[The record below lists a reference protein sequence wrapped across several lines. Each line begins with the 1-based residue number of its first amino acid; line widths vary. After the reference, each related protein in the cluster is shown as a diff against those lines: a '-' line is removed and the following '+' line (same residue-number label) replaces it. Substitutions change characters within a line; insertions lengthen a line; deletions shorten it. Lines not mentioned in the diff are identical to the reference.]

1 MPKLVAISKK
11 LAGLSFELSAT
22 PAIVGRA
29 QGTTFQIIESSVS
42 GRHCE
47 VRLRG
52 DEIVVRDLK
61 STNGTFINGQR
72 ILEAVLKP
80 GQILGVGQVDFR
92 LDASTTAP
100 AAFQAP
106 VSPPS
111 GKKSEPL
118 IPKFP
123 KVPKIIIP
131 EEQRVMTEPSS
142 SQYNPVI
149 VPRLSSA
156 AESTPGK
163 KHRVLFVDD
172 NRAFLETISKLYS
185 VLGKGACETECA
197 TSVAQVFTILEQ
209 KPVDLVVVDIGMP
222 VIDGIHLLD
231 ILNRRY
237 PNVRKAVLTG
247 NVTESNRAACLA
259 NGAEMVLQKP
269 TSSEGMK
276 AVFTVLSELI
286 LLPPQREG
294 FSGVLQQVG
303 LQDVIQM
310 LCLGRN
316 SMILDVRNQQMRG
329 QIFIESGSIIHATAG
344 NLTGEKAFYKLLSFN
359 GGEFQ
364 LQSFKQPPA
373 HTVNGQWEFLLMEAA
388 RAHDEDAA
396 NATEKNVPVAIN
408 PPAAKPAPPE
418 QPPASAPKA
427 AIPASTGAE
436 SHGHGDEFVVVATY
450 DGQEGRW
457 SPTGGQKNEGQKGE
471 KK

>member
-1 MPKLVAISKK
+1 MPKLIAITKS

-29 QGTTFQIIESSVS
+29 QGTTLQIIEPSVS

-92 LDASTTAP
+92 LEASTTAP
-100 AAFQAP
+100 AAFQP
-106 VSPPS
+106 LVNPTS
-111 GKKSEPL
+111 GKKSESI
-118 IPKFP
+118 IPKFR
-123 KVPKIIIP
+123 KVPKIVIP
-131 EEQRVMTEPSS
+131 DEQRLMTQPIGPQNSGIILAKS
-142 SQYNPVI
+142 GDTP
-149 VPRLSSA
+149 
-156 AESTPGK
+156 ESTPAK

-172 NRAFLETISKLYS
+172 NQAFLDTISKLYA

-197 TSVAQVFTILEQ
+197 TTVAQVFTILEQ
-209 KPVDLVVVDIGMP
+209 RPVNLVVVDISMP

-269 TSSEGMK
+269 TSTEGMK

-286 LLPPQREG
+286 LLPQQREG

-310 LCLGRN
+310 VCLGRN
-316 SMILDVRNQQMRG
+316 SLILDVRNQQARG
-329 QIFIESGSIIHATAG
+329 QIFIESGSIIHASAG
-344 NLTGEKAFYKLLSFN
+344 NLTGEKAFYKLLSLN

-364 LQSFKQPPA
+364 LQSFKQPPS

-388 RAHDEDAA
+388 RVHDENAA
-396 NATEKNVPVAIN
+396 NATEKIAPVTAK
-408 PPAAKPAPPE
+408 PLAAKPVPPE
-418 QPPASAPKA
+418 QSPA
-427 AIPASTGAE
+427 PASTGAE
-436 SHGHGDEFVVVATY
+436 SHGHGEDFVVVATY
-450 DGQEGRW
+450 DGQEGQW
-457 SPTGGQKNEGQKGE
+457 SPIAGQKIEDQKE
-471 KK
+471 E

>member
-1 MPKLVAISKK
+1 MPKLVAITKS
-11 LAGLSFELSAT
+11 LAGLSFELSANPT
-22 PAIVGRA
+22 IIGRA
-29 QGTTFQIIESSVS
+29 QGAAFQIIEPSVS

-47 VRLRG
+47 IRLRG

-92 LDASTTAP
+92 LEAPATAP

-106 VSPPS
+106 VNPPS
-111 GKKSEPL
+111 AKKPEP
-118 IPKFP
+118 IVNKFR
-123 KVPKIIIP
+123 KVPQIIVPKEHRLMTQPLSSQSSGIIP
-131 EEQRVMTEPSS
+131 AKADGEP
-142 SQYNPVI
+142 
-149 VPRLSSA
+149 
-156 AESTPGK
+156 ESTPAK
-163 KHRVLFVDD
+163 KHCVLFVDD
-172 NRAFLETISKLYS
+172 NKAFLDIISELYT
-185 VLGKGACETECA
+185 VLGKGSCETACA
-197 TSVAQVFTILEQ
+197 TTVAQVFTILEQ
-209 KPVDLVVVDIGMP
+209 KPVDLVVVDIAMP

-247 NVTESNRAACLA
+247 SVTESNRAVCLA

-294 FSGVLQQVG
+294 FTGVLQQVG

-316 SMILDVRNQQMRG
+316 SMVLDVRDPQIRG
-329 QIFIESGSIIHATAG
+329 QIFIETGSIIHASAG
-344 NLTGEKAFYKLLSFN
+344 NLTGEKAFYKLLSLN

-364 LQSFKQPPA
+364 LQAFKKPA
-373 HTVNGQWEFLLMEAA
+373 EHTVNGQWEFLLMEAA
-388 RAHDEDAA
+388 RVHDENAASATEKIAPVAA
-396 NATEKNVPVAIN
+396 NA
-408 PPAAKPAPPE
+408 PAAKPPSPE
-418 QPPASAPKA
+418 QPPASKA
-427 AIPASTGAE
+427 DAPASTGAE
-436 SHGHGDEFVVVATY
+436 SHGHGEEFVVVATY
-450 DGQEGRW
+450 DGQEGQW
-457 SPTGGQKNEGQKGE
+457 SPIAGQKVQEQKEEGK
-471 KK
+471 